1 MSAARW
7 AAVAAAALALAVLV
21 VAAFTTPD
29 FAWLESLFQWM
40 GLTGVLLGTAVAV
53 EHLREIRDARLAEV
67 SPFVDLSLTEAHDR
81 GRPVLDLQL
90 RNVGKG
96 VALDVAV
103 RLWWKDAELVEFLPH
118 DLSDLP
124 RALPPDEVVTQQI
137 RHNWARFLVDGEEEG
152 PQVVAE
158 VTTRR
163 AASPSRDTV
172 YLGFQYDRGELGRIR
187 QMGRISFEPRQGMK
201 LRQVE
206 ALVGRAEA
214 EWLLH
219 DRGYVI
225 RVSQV
230 DERLNFFLTNEDQET
245 AMLGVGLDTSIGE
258 IIEHLESIIDDK
270 IGGILSPRHDEALAP
285 GEGEDSAQVN
295 PPPGE
300 VDGPKKP
307 EGEGVP

>member
-1 MSAARW
+1 MRAARW
-7 AAVAAAALALAVLV
+7 AAVAAAALALAVLL
-21 VAAFTTPD
+21 VAGLTTPG

-67 SPFVDLSLTEAHDR
+67 SPVMDLSLVEAHDR
-81 GRPVLDLQL
+81 GRPLLELQL
-90 RNVGKG
+90 RNVGRG
-96 VALDVAV
+96 VALDVSV

-118 DLSDLP
+118 DLPDLP
-124 RALPPDEVVTQQI
+124 SVLPPGEVVTLRV
-137 RHNWARFLVDGEEEG
+137 RHHWARLLIDDDADG

-163 AASPSRDTV
+163 AASPSRDTE
-172 YLGFQYDRGELGRIR
+172 YLGFKYGRGEQRRIR
-187 QMGRISFEPRQGMK
+187 PMGRIGFEPRQGMK

-206 ALVGRAEA
+206 ALVGRAEL

-225 RVSQV
+225 RVSQMN
-230 DERLNFFLTNEDQET
+230 DRLTFALANEEQET
-245 AMLGVGLDTSIGE
+245 AVLGVGLDTPIAE
-258 IIEHLESIIDDK
+258 ILEDLEGIIDDQ
-270 IGGILSPRHDEALAP
+270 IGGIMLPRRDGALAP
-285 GEGEDSAQVN
+285 GEGEDSVQVD
-295 PPPGE
+295 PTLGK

-307 EGEGVP
+307 EAEGAS